1 MKSLIDISQEI
12 YDRLSKYCKHV
23 YFQPPNNLKIE
34 YPCIIYKRSRIE
46 NIHGNNN
53 VYNQNHPFEIIV
65 IDTDPDSKIT
75 ENISR
80 LSKCRFDRRYTS
92 DNLYHDVFTLYY

>member
-1 MKSLIDISQEI
+1 MKSLVDISQEI
-12 YDRLSKYCKHV
+12 YDELSKYCDNV
-23 YFQPPNNLKIE
+23 YFQPPNNLKIK
-34 YPCIIYKRSRIE
+34 YPCIIYKRDRIE
-46 NIHGNNN
+46 NTHSNNN

-65 IDTDPDSKIT
+65 IDTDPDSTIT
-75 ENISR
+75 EQISR